1 MGGRGGGAY
10 LKNRD
15 QIINIGMIYIGYA
28 SSQDTQGS
36 VSNLWF
42 ILKTQL
48 GTTFNG
54 TGNFRE

>member
-10 LKNRD
+10 LKNWD
-15 QIINIGMIYIGYA
+15 QIINIGMIGYA
-28 SSQDTQGS
+28 SSEDTQGS
-36 VSNLWF
+36 VSNLRS